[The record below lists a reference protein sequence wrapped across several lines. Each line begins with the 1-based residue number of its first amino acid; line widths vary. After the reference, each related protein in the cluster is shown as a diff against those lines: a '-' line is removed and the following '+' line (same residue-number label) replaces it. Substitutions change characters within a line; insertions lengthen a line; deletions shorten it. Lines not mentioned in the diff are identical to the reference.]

1 MTSSAS
7 SDERLQRL
15 FQRPDATKR
24 IIDKLIGQRSLYGF
38 METMWPV
45 LEPAEPFV
53 GGWVPE
59 AIAEHLEAVTSG
71 QIKRLL
77 INVPP
82 GCTKSMTTSVFFPS
96 WEWGPRNLPSTRY
109 MLFSYSGD
117 LTVRDNDRAKQ
128 LMQSPEY
135 QALWGDRFRILN
147 EAIPEYHND
156 HKGWRLAS
164 SVGAKTTG
172 FRANRLILDDPHNVK
187 DGESEVKRRGAVRWF
202 RESLSTRMNNMERD
216 AIIVIMQRVHE
227 NDVSG
232 EILAQNM
239 GYEHLCYDDQ
249 TEILTRDGWVK
260 FPDLREGVEVLGVD
274 PKTLAAKWEMPT
286 RYTRDQHVGEMI
298 HYKSLTCD
306 LMVTPDH
313 RMVHKDINDWETDR
327 RSNWRVRAA
336 TDLPCDFYV
345 PQAVE
350 WKGDARETVNFGG
363 AEWEPGNFADFM
375 GWYLAEGCSS
385 VKGCATR
392 IVQNDGATGDEISAV
407 LERSPFSFTKRR
419 HGRDGISVWSIGSK
433 PLAQALAPLGKSLT
447 KFMPEEA
454 KNLRP
459 EHLRRLIQA
468 FVRGDGHA
476 AKNNPLKLFAA
487 SRSKRLIDDLQECAV
502 KAGWSATVHTHQTTA
517 RRFNGYDMPVGPM
530 WRIYIRAS
538 KAPGEERKWYSKIRR
553 VNTKRVAYDGMVYCV
568 SVPSTALVVRRNGR
582 VTVSGNCIPMEYDI
596 GRHCVTVLG
605 WQDPRGCDD
614 DTGEKLPD
622 GDELAERDGELCW
635 PERFSPKSVIQLK
648 ADLGPYA
655 TAGQL
660 QQQPSVRGGAIFV
673 EDWWQEWPTAA
684 MRDALEVKYYADGA
698 ENRTIT
704 PSYPELDRVIAS
716 LDTALG
722 EKETNDFNA
731 ITIWG
736 VFRAATSDVVDPRK
750 NLIQGADGVM
760 RIIDSEHSKLMLM
773 YAWQRR
779 LPLHGEPDD
788 MPLGMTPQEWN
799 SPKSIATRQK
809 KWGLVE
815 WTVYLCRRYR
825 VSTLLIENKTRGHD
839 VRNEIFRLFRN
850 EDFGVVM
857 MEPLGDKVQ
866 RANALVHLWSNQV
879 VYAPLIFQDGG
890 WGKPAWCATAIDQF
904 TIFPRGANDD
914 IVDSGLHAIK
924 HLRDTG
930 FALRTNESEEN
941 YIEEAMHRSSR
952 RPQLPYDV

>member
-1 MTSSAS
+1 MTSSVS
-7 SDERLQRL
+7 SDDRLQRL
-15 FQRPDATKR
+15 FQHPDASKR
-24 IIDKLIGQRSLYGF
+24 IIDKLIGERSLYGY

-59 AIAEHLEAVTSG
+59 TICEHLEAVSNG
-71 QIKRLL
+71 QIRRLL
-77 INVPP
+77 VNVPP
-82 GCTKSMTTSVFFPS
+82 GCTKSMTTSVFWPT
-96 WEWGPRNLPSTRY
+96 WEWGPKNKPSIRY

-117 LTVRDNDRAKQ
+117 LTLRDNDRAKQ

-135 QALWGDRFRILN
+135 QGLWGDRFRILN
-147 EAIPEYHND
+147 TAIPEYHND

-202 RESLSTRMNNMERD
+202 RESLSTRMNNMEVD
-216 AIIVIMQRVHE
+216 TVVVIMQRVHE

-232 EILAQNM
+232 EILANNM
-239 GYEHLCYDDQ
+239 GYEHL
-249 TEILTRDGWVK
+249 
-260 FPDLREGVEVLGVD
+260 
-274 PKTLAAKWEMPT
+274 M
-286 RYTRDQHVGEMI
+286 
-298 HYKSLTCD
+298 
-306 LMVTPDH
+306 
-313 RMVHKDINDWETDR
+313 
-327 RSNWRVRAA
+327 
-336 TDLPCDFYV
+336 
-345 PQAVE
+345 
-350 WKGDARETVNFGG
+350 
-363 AEWEPGNFADFM
+363 
-375 GWYLAEGCSS
+375 
-385 VKGCATR
+385 
-392 IVQNDGATGDEISAV
+392 
-407 LERSPFSFTKRR
+407 
-419 HGRDGISVWSIGSK
+419 
-433 PLAQALAPLGKSLT
+433 
-447 KFMPEEA
+447 
-454 KNLRP
+454 
-459 EHLRRLIQA
+459 
-468 FVRGDGHA
+468 
-476 AKNNPLKLFAA
+476 
-487 SRSKRLIDDLQECAV
+487 
-502 KAGWSATVHTHQTTA
+502 
-517 RRFNGYDMPVGPM
+517 
-530 WRIYIRAS
+530 
-538 KAPGEERKWYSKIRR
+538 
-553 VNTKRVAYDGMVYCV
+553 
-568 SVPSTALVVRRNGR
+568 
-582 VTVSGNCIPMEYDI
+582 IPMEYDI

-614 DTGEKLPD
+614 ETGEKLPD

-635 PERFSPKSVIQLK
+635 PERFSPKSVLQLK

-673 EDWWQEWPTAA
+673 EDWWQEWPTAS
-684 MRDALEVKYYADGA
+684 MRDALETKYFADGA

-731 ITIWG
+731 ITVWG
-736 VFRAATSDVVDPRK
+736 VFRAATSDIVDPRK

-779 LPLHGEPDD
+779 LPLHGEPED
-788 MPLGMTPQEWN
+788 MPPGMTPQEWN
-799 SPKSIATRQK
+799 APKSIAQRQK

-839 VRNEIFRLFRN
+839 VRNEIFRLFKN

-904 TIFPRGANDD
+904 TIFPRGTNDD

-941 YIEEAMHRSSR
+941 YIEEAMHRSAR
-952 RPQLPYDV
+952 RAELPYDV